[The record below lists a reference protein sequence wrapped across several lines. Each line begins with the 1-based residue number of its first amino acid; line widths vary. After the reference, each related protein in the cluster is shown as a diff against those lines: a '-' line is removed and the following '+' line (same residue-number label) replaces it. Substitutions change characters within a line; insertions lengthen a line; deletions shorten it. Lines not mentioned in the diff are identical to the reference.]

1 MYNTPNLTE
10 VSNKTI
16 ELQLESIIKLIN
28 YFDNNTY
35 PITNKL
41 LRKILDIL
49 SDYKLTLTNEDMQ
62 QISQIISAY
71 EDEKA
76 DTEKHTISAQLA
88 ATYRNKN
95 KDRNKL
101 VNKITNNLSKRPII
115 SPKPKLI
122 PSVFPLKFT
131 STQYVFPPKSTSPP
145 SVIPIE
151 HSRIT
156 NGMNNKIFTIVL
168 LTLIC
173 SVSIVVY
180 LSLIKESFYDIN
192 HIDITPIIIIIIIIL
207 IKLCHSYFF

>member
-1 MYNTPNLTE
+1 
-10 VSNKTI
+10 
-16 ELQLESIIKLIN
+16 
-28 YFDNNTY
+28 
-35 PITNKL
+35 
-41 LRKILDIL
+41 
-49 SDYKLTLTNEDMQ
+49 MQ

-145 SVIPIE
+145 SVIPLKFTSTQYVFPPKSTSPPSVIPPNSTSTQSVIPIE